1 VIELQPGPCF
11 SSAFHT
17 STHALVMGVQH
28 IISDG
33 HQPDLLADDPSNG
46 KTECPRRD
54 GDSLQPVEDIKFKQ
68 CNVIVDF
75 DRLRSA
81 INGPKPE
88 SPTEQTHEQTPLPES
103 CPPI

>member
-1 VIELQPGPCF
+1 
-11 SSAFHT
+11 
-17 STHALVMGVQH
+17 MGVQH

-33 HQPDLLADDPSNG
+33 HQPDLQADDPSNG

-75 DRLRSA
+75 E
-81 INGPKPE
+81 P
-88 SPTEQTHEQTPLPES
+88 SPREGAV
-103 CPPI
+103 